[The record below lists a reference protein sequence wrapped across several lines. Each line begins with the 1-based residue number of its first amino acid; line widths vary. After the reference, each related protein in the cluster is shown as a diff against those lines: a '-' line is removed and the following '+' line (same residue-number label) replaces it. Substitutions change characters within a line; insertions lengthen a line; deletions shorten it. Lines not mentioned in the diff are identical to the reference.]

1 MAAEDLIALF
11 LVHLREESAED
22 STGESYEYWLTRADK
37 ALPFGLDV
45 ATEDELKAWL
55 WRDTRT
61 GKPYSPASR
70 ALMHA
75 ALVKFFGWAVEEEY
89 LDMDPTTRIKRPKV
103 HAGAPRVATEAQA
116 RLLLTDAKQPYRLFA
131 QLAGYASL
139 RCVEIWRLDRD
150 DITRESIKIM
160 GKGSKHR
167 LVPTH
172 PVIWESVKDLPSG
185 PITDLPSRQAVS
197 NRFGRYC
204 EERYKMRLT
213 LHRMRGWFATEGYK
227 VSKDPR
233 ALQVLL
239 GHSSLST
246 TTRYIAAAVP
256 QQQDLVNSLP
266 VFDED
271 DEPDAG
277 QPALSGPR

>member
-1 MAAEDLIALF
+1 MAAEDLIKLF
-11 LVHLREESAED
+11 LTHMRSESAED
-22 STGESYEYWLTRADK
+22 SSRETYEYWLNRADK
-37 ALPFGLDV
+37 ELPAGLDI
-45 ATEDELKAWL
+45 ATEDELKTWL
-55 WRDTRT
+55 WRDNNR
-61 GKPYSPASR
+61 GQSYAPASR

-75 ALVKFFGWAVEEEY
+75 SLTQFFEWAVEYDY
-89 LDMDPTTRIKRPKV
+89 LDFDPMRRVARPKV
-103 HAGAPRVATEAQA
+103 PVGAPRVATENQA

-139 RCVEIWRLDRD
+139 RCIEIWRLTRE
-150 DITRESIKIM
+150 DITEESIKIL

-167 LVPTH
+167 PVPTH
-172 PVIWESVKDLPSG
+172 PLIWESVKDLPPG
-185 PITDLPSRQAVS
+185 RITNLPSRQAVS

-227 VSKDPR
+227 VKKDPR

-239 GHSSLST
+239 GHSNLAT
-246 TTRYIAAAVP
+246 TTRYIAAALP
-256 QQQDLVNSLP
+256 QQQDIISSLP

-277 QPALSGPR
+277 QPAPSEPR

>member
-1 MAAEDLIALF
+1 MAAEDLIQMF

-22 STGESYEYWLTRADK
+22 STGETYEYWLARADK
-37 ALPFGLDV
+37 ALPFGLDI

-55 WRDTRT
+55 WRNTRT
-61 GKPYSPASR
+61 GKPYAPASR

-75 ALVKFFGWAVEEEY
+75 ALTQFFAWAVEEEH
-89 LDMDPTTRIKRPKV
+89 LDFDPTARIKRPKV
-103 HAGAPRVATEAQA
+103 PVGAPRVATEAQA

-139 RCVEIWRLDRD
+139 RCIEIWRLTRE
-150 DITRESIKIM
+150 DITQESVKIL

-172 PVIWESVKDLPSG
+172 PLIWESAQSLPPG
-185 PITDLPSRQAVS
+185 RITDLPSRQAVS

-227 VSKDPR
+227 ATKDPR

-256 QQQDLVNSLP
+256 QQQGLISSLP

-271 DEPDAG
+271 DGTDAEP
-277 QPALSGPR
+277 PAPSEPQ